1 MGHTFIGAT
10 AGDFQMEAIF
20 LRGYGSFFSGSLGV
34 FVLGVLS
41 LNPAALGQQAPPPPG
56 PARPP
61 AYPVRAAGDPAKIE
75 RGKQTFSANCS
86 FCHGSD
92 ARGGET
98 GPNLVR
104 SQIVLDD
111 KNGEL
116 IGEIVKNGIP
126 ARGMPPIAIDAD
138 GVSSVVAFLH
148 SLQNIQRGMS
158 SETPID
164 ILVGDA
170 AAGETY
176 FKANCAKC
184 HSASGAFAGI
194 GGKYPPKT
202 LQNLVV
208 SGGGGRNGATAS
220 NVPPTTAVVTLAT
233 GEKVEGVL
241 VRRDAFFVSITMA
254 DGTRRTFPLEGTKNR
269 VEVRNPLQA
278 HLDMLP
284 KWKDSDIHNVTR
296 YLTTLK

>member
-1 MGHTFIGAT
+1 
-10 AGDFQMEAIF
+10 
-20 LRGYGSFFSGSLGV
+20 
-34 FVLGVLS
+34 
-41 LNPAALGQQAPPPPG
+41 
-56 PARPP
+56 
-61 AYPVRAAGDPAKIE
+61 VRAPGDPKKIE

-116 IGEIVKNGIP
+116 IGEIIRKGLP
-126 ARGMPPIAIDAD
+126 ERGMPPIGIDAE
-138 GVSSVVAFLH
+138 GVEDVVQFLH
-148 SLQNIQRGMS
+148 SLQNIQRGMNS
-158 SETPID
+158 SEVPLD

-184 HSASGAFAGI
+184 HEVTGAFAGI

-202 LQNLVV
+202 LQNLAV
-208 SGGGGRNGATAS
+208 SGGGGRRGGGAEDR
-220 NVPPTTAVVTLAT
+220 VPPTMAVVTLAS
-233 GEKVEGVL
+233 GEKVEGKL
-241 VRRDAFFVSITMA
+241 VRRDAFFVSMTTA
-254 DGTRRTFPLEGTKNR
+254 DGDRRTFPLEGTKTK
-269 VEVRNPLQA
+269 VEVKNPLQA
-278 HLDMLP
+278 HIDMLP

-296 YLTTLK
+296 YLSTLK

>member
-1 MGHTFIGAT
+1 MRDHGSIVSRALCVLLLG
-10 AGDFQMEAIF
+10 GLG
-20 LRGYGSFFSGSLGV
+20 LRGVAY
-34 FVLGVLS
+34 
-41 LNPAALGQQAPPPPG
+41 GQQAPPKAA

-61 AYPVRAAGDPAKIE
+61 SYPVRAEGDPAKIE

-116 IGEIVKNGIP
+116 IGEIIKNGLP
-126 ARGMPPIAIDAD
+126 GRGMPPISIDAE
-138 GVSSVVAFLH
+138 GIENVVAFLH
-148 SLQNIQRGMS
+148 SLQNVQRGMS
-158 SETPID
+158 TAAPID

-170 AAGETY
+170 GAGETY
-176 FKANCAKC
+176 FKANCVKC
-184 HSASGAFAGI
+184 HSATGDFAGI

-208 SGGGGRNGATAS
+208 SGGGGQRGGGTAS
-220 NVPPTTAVVTLAT
+220 HVPPTMAVVTLAS
-233 GEKVEGVL
+233 GEKVEGRL
-241 VRRDAFFVSITMA
+241 ARRDAFFVSVITA
-254 DGTRRTFPLEGTKNR
+254 DGSRRTFPLEGTKTK
-269 VEVRNPLQA
+269 VEVKNPLQA

-284 KWKDSDIHNVTR
+284 KWTDSDIHNVTR
-296 YLTTLK
+296 YLSTLK

>member
-1 MGHTFIGAT
+1 M
-10 AGDFQMEAIF
+10 
-20 LRGYGSFFSGSLGV
+20 RGPVSFV
-34 FVLGVLS
+34 RCAVGVLVVGG
-41 LNPAALGQQAPPPPG
+41 LLLQGRADGQQAA
-56 PARPP
+56 PAAPRPP
-61 AYPVRAAGDPAKIE
+61 AYPVRAPGDPKKIE

-116 IGEIVKNGIP
+116 IGEIIRKGLP
-126 ARGMPPIAIDAD
+126 ERGMPPIGIDAEGIED
-138 GVSSVVAFLH
+138 VVQFLH
-148 SLQNIQRGMS
+148 SLQNIQRGMNS
-158 SETPID
+158 DDAPLD

-170 AAGETY
+170 GAGETY
-176 FKANCAKC
+176 FKTNCAKC
-184 HSASGAFAGI
+184 HSATGEFAGI

-208 SGGGGRNGATAS
+208 SGGGGRRGGGADDH
-220 NVPPTTAVVTLAT
+220 VPPTMAVVTLAS
-233 GEKVEGVL
+233 GEKIEGKL
-241 VRRDAFFVSITMA
+241 ARRDAFFVSVLTA
-254 DGTRRTFPLEGTKNR
+254 DGARRTFALEGTKTK
-269 VEVRNPLQA
+269 VEVKNPLQA
-278 HLDMLP
+278 HVDMLP

-296 YLTTLK
+296 YLSTLK